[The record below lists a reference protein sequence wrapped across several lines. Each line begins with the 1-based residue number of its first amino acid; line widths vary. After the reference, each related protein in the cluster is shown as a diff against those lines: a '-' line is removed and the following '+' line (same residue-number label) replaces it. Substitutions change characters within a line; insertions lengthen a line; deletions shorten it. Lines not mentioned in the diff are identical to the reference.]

1 MELTYYAS
9 YHDGQRADMQCFLKC
24 TEGEYIVNDHHLIG
38 LSFSLYWSILKTCR
52 YYCALLVSVTS
63 NLWFWNN
70 KTRKKMSF
78 CQKLRNSLYNQRVPI
93 SQTLSALIG
102 ALVPPK
108 ASLLV
113 LYLCG
118 GKRSGSHLTTMGRA
132 PVWVPQVY
140 FLWVIRSSSMFPW
153 AWCLIACR
161 MNGTTFIILCWG
173 GWKWC
178 VLDVC
183 KNWWG
188 CPPPFS
194 NPPFSRNCDIY
205 ISLHHLSS

>member
-1 MELTYYAS
+1 MLFEMYRRRIHS
-9 YHDGQRADMQCFLKC
+9 QW
-24 TEGEYIVNDHHLIG
+24 
-38 LSFSLYWSILKTCR
+38 SSSYWSVFQPLLVNTEDMPVLLCTSSISYLKLMILKQQNC
-52 YYCALLVSVTS
+52 
-63 NLWFWNN
+63 
-70 KTRKKMSF
+70 RKKMSF
-78 CQKLRNSLYNQRVPI
+78 CQRLRNSLYNQRVPI

-108 ASLLV
+108 ASLFV

-132 PVWVPQVY
+132 PVWVPTVY
-140 FLWVIRSSSMFPW
+140 FLWVIGSSSMFPW

-178 VLDVC
+178 LLQSA
-183 KNWWG
+183 
-188 CPPPFS
+188 F
-194 NPPFSRNCDIY
+194 FTQLR
-205 ISLHHLSS
+205 HLYQSASFIKRTL